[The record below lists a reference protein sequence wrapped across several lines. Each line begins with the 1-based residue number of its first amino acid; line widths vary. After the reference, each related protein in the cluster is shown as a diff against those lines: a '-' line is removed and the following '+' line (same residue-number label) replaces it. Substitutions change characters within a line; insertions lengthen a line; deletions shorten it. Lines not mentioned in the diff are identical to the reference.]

1 MNIYYRLKERVKIM
15 SSYIKSFMPGAKKKS
30 AKMTEEE
37 KRILFQ
43 TTVETLYAT
52 N

>member
-1 MNIYYRLKERVKIM
+1 MA
-15 SSYIKSFMPGAKKKS
+15 SYIKSFMPGAKKKS
-30 AKMTEEE
+30 GKMSEEE

-43 TTVETLYAT
+43 GTVETLYAT